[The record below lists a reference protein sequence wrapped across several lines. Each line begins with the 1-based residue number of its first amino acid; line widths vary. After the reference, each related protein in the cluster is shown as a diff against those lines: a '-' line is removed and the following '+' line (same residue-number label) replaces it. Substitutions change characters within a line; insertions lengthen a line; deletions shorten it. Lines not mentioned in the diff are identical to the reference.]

1 MFDMIRL
8 LGRRYE
14 KQASVYP
21 IYIGDKNT
29 KAYLR
34 GTCVVF
40 GRDRGQV
47 IPDRPSHVAFNRR
60 GITEE
65 TRFYY

>member
-21 IYIGDKNT
+21 IYIHDKST

-34 GTCVVF
+34 GTCAVF
-40 GRDRGQV
+40 GRDRGQA
-47 IPDRPSHVAFNRR
+47 IPDRAHPVTFNQR